1 MQTNNKDSK
10 VSYPKTAKQIEAELK
25 EATREIK
32 DLDKQKR
39 SSSFKKLSRYSQLI
53 FEEEYK
59 NAIGKQFDL
68 IAELI
73 DLNLSEKEAT
83 AIVKKATK

>member
-39 SSSFKKLSRYSQLI
+39 SSSFKKLI
-53 FEEEYK
+53 NK
-59 NAIGKQFDL
+59 
-68 IAELI
+68 
-73 DLNLSEKEAT
+73 LNIHYLFALLFRFC
-83 AIVKKATK
+83 VF